1 MKRSRS
7 LLRIFLWNAV
17 IAVLVALVA
26 AGMLTNLTLR
36 SVEKNLPNTLLE
48 QLHDVA
54 RIIEDLADV
63 VSAAELTR
71 AVPSSENLERL
82 RGEVDAANNAVV
94 RLRNTYVFDNLIQA
108 SAIHAVVAPA
118 LADARIW
125 LSEGVSGYGPESETT
140 IGVVLLRIS
149 KAFHKARALNQASE
163 VKAQEILNEQR
174 TRLDRFLFS
183 VNLLFSLA
191 VVITFAMVFLLVF
204 QHILQRRENEAR
216 AERRRAE
223 QSLRESEHKF
233 KTLFNNAG
241 DGIAIHD
248 PKGRFLEVNQVLCD
262 RLGYSKEE
270 LLKLGFMGIDASE
283 GSVLLPEWIDELTH
297 KGSAFIE
304 TIHAVRDG
312 SRIPVEVNSRIIDF
326 GGERAILSVVRDITE
341 RKHAEEAL
349 RESEATL
356 KSIFRVA
363 PIGIGL
369 LTDGILKQVNDRLCR
384 MVCYSRQELVG
395 GSARMLYLDQEEF
408 ERAGKEEYAQI
419 RHWGTGTVET
429 LWKRGD
435 GAVIDVLLSST
446 PIDPTDLA
454 AGVTFTALDISERK
468 RAEAALN
475 ESQARFRELAELLP
489 ETIFEMDAEG
499 RLTFV
504 NRNAYDHF
512 GYSKEEIERG
522 VNGYMMISPEDRP
535 KAAENARRVMAGERI
550 GLNEYK
556 ALRKDGST
564 FPVILHSSAKLDD
577 GKPSGIRGIII
588 DITETKKL
596 EAQLR
601 QAQKME
607 ALGTLAGGIAH
618 DFNNIL
624 AAILGYTEM
633 ALTDVTRTNPA
644 GHYLEQVL
652 TACHRAKELV
662 RQILATSRL
671 RKPQERAR
679 TQIAPIVKEALKL
692 LRASLPA
699 TIEIRSNIETQTG
712 GAMVDPTEVHQVV
725 VNLCTNA
732 FHAMEER
739 GGVLEVSLAEVTI
752 DEESNA
758 SLAGL
763 RNGKYLRLTV
773 GDTGHGIDPAIRER
787 IFDPYF
793 TTKEVGKGSGLGLA
807 AVHGIMKNY
816 GGAVTVESEP
826 GVGTRF
832 DVYFPSVEVVHREE
846 VPEEK
851 AIPLGKAERILLVD
865 DEEVLV
871 EMGKSVL
878 EHLGYEVCGVTDS
891 VEALEL
897 FRAQPDRFDLVITDY
912 TMPRMTGVA
921 LAREM
926 MRIRPGIPIVLCTG
940 FSERVTEEAVKE
952 EGIRTLAMKPLEMR
966 EIAEVIRGILDE
978 RAAR

>member
-36 SVEKNLPNTLLE
+36 SVEKHLPNTLLE

-82 RGEVDAANNAVV
+82 RGEVAVANSAVV

-140 IGVVLLRIS
+140 ISVVLLRIS
-149 KAFHKARALNQASE
+149 KAFQKARDLNHASE

-191 VVITFAMVFLLVF
+191 AVITFAMVFLLVF

-241 DGIAIHD
+241 DGIAILD
-248 PKGRFLEVNQVLCD
+248 PEGRFLEVNQVLCD
-262 RLGYSKEE
+262 RLGYSREE
-270 LLKLGFMGIDASE
+270 LLKLGFMGIDAS
-283 GSVLLPEWIDELTH
+283 GDSVRFHEWVDELTQ
-297 KGSAFIE
+297 KGSAFVE
-304 TIHAVRDG
+304 TIHTVRDG
-312 SRIPVEVNSRIIDF
+312 SRIPVEVNSRMIDF
-326 GGERAILSVVRDITE
+326 DGERAILSMVRDITE

-369 LTDGILKQVNDRLCR
+369 LTDGILRQVNDRLCR
-384 MVCYSRQELVG
+384 MVCYSKQELVG
-395 GSARMLYLDQEEF
+395 GSARMLYPDQEEF
-408 ERAGKEEYAQI
+408 ERVSQEEYAQI
-419 RHWGTGTVET
+419 RHWRTGTVET

-446 PIDPTDLA
+446 PVDPADLA
-454 AGVTFTALDISERK
+454 AGITFTALDISERK
-468 RAEAALN
+468 RAEAALS

-489 ETIFEMDAEG
+489 ETIFEMDADG

-512 GYSKEEIERG
+512 GYSAEEIERG
-522 VNGYMMISPEDRP
+522 LNGYMMISPEDRP
-535 KAAENARRVMAGERI
+535 KAVENARRVMAGEKI

-556 ALRKDGST
+556 ALKRDGST
-564 FPVILHSSAKLDD
+564 FPVILHSTAKLDD

-633 ALTDVTRTNPA
+633 AMADVSRTAPA

-652 TACHRAKELV
+652 KACHRAKELV
-662 RQILATSRL
+662 RQVLTSSRQ

-699 TIEIRSNIETQTG
+699 TIEIRSNIESRTG

-739 GGVLEVSLAEVTI
+739 GGVLEVSLAEVAI
-752 DEESNA
+752 DEEADS
-758 SLAGL
+758 SPAGL
-763 RNGKYLRLTV
+763 RSGKYLRLTV

-816 GGAVTVESEP
+816 GGAVTVDSQP

-832 DVYFPSVEVVHREE
+832 DVYFPGVERALREE
-846 VPEEK
+846 APEEK
-851 AIPLGKAERILLVD
+851 TPPPGRAERILLVD

-878 EHLGYEVCGVTDS
+878 EHLGYEVRGVTDS

-897 FRAQPDRFDLVITDY
+897 FRAQSDRFDLVMTDY
-912 TMPRMTGVA
+912 TMPRMTGMA

-926 MRIRPGIPIVLCTG
+926 MRIRPDIPVVLCTG

-966 EIAEVIRGILDE
+966 QIAEIIREILDE
-978 RAAR
+978 RACR